1 MRAAPWFPI
10 DPSGGRTQ
18 QRIGVKVM
26 SDFASIMGG
35 AHDRH
40 IWHVVGIDAVA
51 PNWNAYYYIH
61 SDNVFLD
68 RSASSGNSIVD
79 AHSTNGVR
87 VETGSGTDSV
97 TGGAGDDSFWGG
109 AGNDSLSGGDGD
121 DTIAGASGD
130 DLMAGGAGDDSLVG
144 GSGDDTVDAGL
155 GNDYLSGDAGN
166 DLLRGDAGADTLLG
180 GSGDDSLDGGA
191 GNDMLVGGAGSDT
204 LSGGAGSD
212 TLFGGAGA
220 DTFAFDSGFGQDVI
234 SDFGSG
240 DRITL
245 APDINGSGIH
255 NAADLVALGMVSGGT
270 TAAGTK
276 FTLITIGADT
286 IRLEKVDQND
296 FINHIATWVHVA

>member
-1 MRAAPWFPI
+1 
-10 DPSGGRTQ
+10 
-18 QRIGVKVM
+18 
-26 SDFASIMGG
+26 MGG
-35 AHDRH
+35 APDTLLGHT
-40 IWHVVGIDAVA
+40 VGLGDVA
-51 PNWNAYYYIH
+51 RNWDAYYFIH

-68 RSASSGNSIVD
+68 RSASSGDSIVD

-97 TGGAGDDSFWGG
+97 TGGSGNDSFWGG
-109 AGNDSLSGGDGD
+109 AGNDTLNGGDGNN
-121 DTIAGASGD
+121 TIAGASGD
-130 DLMAGGAGDDSLVG
+130 DLITGGSGDDSLVG

-166 DLLRGDAGADTLLG
+166 DLLRGGGGNDTLLG
-180 GSGDDSLDGGA
+180 GSGADSLDGGA
-191 GNDMLVGGAGSDT
+191 GNDMLVGGAGNDS
-204 LSGGAGSD
+204 LFGGAGND
-212 TLFGGAGA
+212 TLFGGSGA
-220 DTFAFDSGFGQDVI
+220 DVFAFDSGFGQDVI

-255 NAADLVALGMVSGGT
+255 AAADLVALGMVSGGT

-276 FTLITIGADT
+276 FTLITIGSDT